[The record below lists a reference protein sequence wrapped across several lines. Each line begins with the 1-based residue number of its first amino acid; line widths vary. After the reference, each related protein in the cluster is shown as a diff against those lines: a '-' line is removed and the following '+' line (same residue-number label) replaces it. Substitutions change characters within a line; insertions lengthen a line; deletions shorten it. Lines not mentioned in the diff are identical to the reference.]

1 MNKFLILLSIIGLFG
16 CLGVGLISVEDLD
29 ESPEDYLG
37 EKVSV
42 RGTVEDTFK
51 LGKLSGF
58 KLTDGNHSILVSSE
72 ELPKEGDEAVV
83 SGTVMKEAFVGYYIL
98 AKEIN

>member
-1 MNKFLILLSIIGLFG
+1 MKILLVFLSIIGLFG
-16 CLGVGLISVEDLD
+16 CLSVGLTSVEDLD
-29 ESPEDYLG
+29 EYPEEYLG

-72 ELPKEGDEAVV
+72 ALPKEGDEAVV
-83 SGTVMKEAFVGYYIL
+83 FGTLMKEAFVGYYLL
-98 AKEIN
+98 AKEVN

>member
-1 MNKFLILLSIIGLFG
+1 MKQYLILLSIIGLFG
-16 CLGVGLISVEDLD
+16 CLGVGLTSLEDLI
-29 ESPEDYLG
+29 ESPEEYLG

-72 ELPKEGDEAVV
+72 ALPKEGEEVVV

-98 AKEIN
+98 AKDIN